1 MSYCVLTLARLNN
14 DDLNEL
20 ILNLNEYFVPNNP
33 NIDLL
38 VFIEKKDKSYINN
51 VTKYNGKNII
61 FHEIEN
67 FDSNINYKQEIS
79 EKVFGFGLSYRLMCR
94 FFSGELFKILKLYN
108 YTHYLR
114 LDTDSRFTEPVR
126 DLFIEF
132 TLLDM
137 SYGYISILNEP
148 PEVTLL
154 LVDEIKSYLKNKP
167 NIQNYIIKD
176 HSNQL
181 NFCYYNNFEI
191 VKISDFTVDNHIDLY
206 EYLDKTN
213 GFIKYRWGDALFR
226 FIYVNLFIP
235 QNKIYYFHNVG
246 YHHKFQLKNTPFKFI
261 DWDIKSYRENNTIL

>member
-1 MSYCVLTLARLNN
+1 
-14 DDLNEL
+14 
-20 ILNLNEYFVPNNP
+20 
-33 NIDLL
+33 
-38 VFIEKKDKSYINN
+38 
-51 VTKYNGKNII
+51 
-61 FHEIEN
+61 
-67 FDSNINYKQEIS
+67 
-79 EKVFGFGLSYRLMCR
+79 MCR

>member
-14 DDLNEL
+14 NDLNNL
-20 ILNLNEYFVPNNP
+20 ILNLNQYFIPNNP

-38 VFIEKKDKSYINN
+38 VFIEKKDKCYIND
-51 VTKYNGKNII
+51 VVKYNGKNII
-61 FHEIEN
+61 FHEIED

-108 YTHYLR
+108 YTYYLR
-114 LDTDSRFTEPVR
+114 LDTDSRFTELVR
-126 DLFIEF
+126 DLFTEF
-132 TLLDM
+132 TSLDM
-137 SYGYISILNEP
+137 SYGYITILNEP

-154 LVDEIKSYLKNKP
+154 LVDEVKSYLKNKD

-191 VKISDFTVDNHIDLY
+191 VKISEFIVDNHIDLY
-206 EYLDKTN
+206 EHLDKTN

-235 QNKIYYFHNVG
+235 QNKIYYFYNVG

-261 DWDIKSYRENNTIL
+261 DWDIKSYRENNTVL